1 MSVTQ
6 LAVFIITPGIE
17 LCVALFNDITC
28 SNSGRIMIVYGC
40 SLIAV
45 DYWIQMKLALGRLWM
60 NHLLLIITTSHICCL
75 E

>member
-17 LCVALFNDITC
+17 LCVALFNDATC
-28 SNSGRIMIVYGC
+28 SNCGRIMIVYGC

-45 DYWIQMKLALGRLWM
+45 DYWI
-60 NHLLLIITTSHICCL
+60 
-75 E
+75 